1 MHTFETPEP
10 TTLVVRL
17 GAGHVTIRAEETT
30 RTTVELT
37 PLNAAGEDAV
47 AEARVEQQRRSVV
60 VDVPRNRGGL
70 FRPHPSVGITITC
83 PTGSSLEVKAESAD
97 ITAAG
102 TYAEALVTS
111 GSGEVQV
118 DSVTGSAKLKS
129 GSGDVV
135 AGHVGNAAMI
145 STGSGDVSLDRT
157 GRSATLTVGSGDI
170 TIGEVTGTA
179 FAKTGSGDVEV
190 DRLGGELVTK
200 SGSGDL
206 VVRRA
211 ANGSVKANG
220 ASGSITIGV
229 EQGTA
234 AWLDVSTLTG
244 RVIQELDQTGA
255 PSEDQQRVEIT
266 AHTVSGNLRVHR
278 S

>member
-1 MHTFETPEP
+1 MHTFETPGP
-10 TTLVVRL
+10 TSLSVRA
-17 GAGHVTIRAEETT
+17 GAGDVTVTAEDTQ

-47 AEARVEQQRRSVV
+47 AEARVEQQRNGIV
-60 VDVPRNRGGL
+60 VDIPRHRGGL
-70 FRPHPSVGITITC
+70 FRPNPSVSIVVTC
-83 PTGSSLEVKAESAD
+83 PTGSILEVKADSAD
-97 ITAAG
+97 VTATG
-102 TYAEALVTS
+102 TFADAVVVT
-111 GSGEVQV
+111 GSGEVEV
-118 DSVTGSAKLKS
+118 EDVTGSAKLKS
-129 GSGDVV
+129 GSGAVSAGRVGKAVV
-135 AGHVGNAAMI
+135 I
-145 STGSGDVSLDRT
+145 STGSGDVSLEHSGRT
-157 GRSATLTVGSGDI
+157 ASLTVGSGDI
-170 TIGEVTGTA
+170 RIGEVTGEA
-179 FAKTGSGDVEV
+179 VAKTGSGDVEV
-190 DRLGGELVTK
+190 GRLGGTLMTK

-211 ANGSVKANG
+211 TSGSVKANG

-244 RVIQELDQTGA
+244 RVIQELDQAGA
-255 PSEDQQRVEIT
+255 PTDGQQRVEIT

>member
-17 GAGHVTIRAEETT
+17 GAGHVTIRAEETAQ
-30 RTTVELT
+30 TTVDLS

-47 AEARVEQQRRSVV
+47 AETRVEQQRSSVI
-60 VDVPRNRGGL
+60 VDVPRHRGGL
-70 FRPHPSVGITITC
+70 FRPHPAVGIVITC
-83 PTGSSLEVKAESAD
+83 PTGSMLEVKAESAD
-97 ITAAG
+97 ITATG
-102 TYAEALVTS
+102 SYAEALVTT
-111 GSGEVQV
+111 GSGEVQIGA
-118 DSVTGSAKLKS
+118 VTGSAKLKS

-135 AGHVGNAAMI
+135 AGQVGTAAMI
-145 STGSGDVSLDRT
+145 STGSGDVSVDRT
-157 GRSATLTVGSGDI
+157 GHSATLTVGSGDI
-170 TIGEVTGTA
+170 TIGEVTGTT

-211 ANGSVKANG
+211 TTGSVKANG

-244 RVIQELDQTGA
+244 RVIQELEQTGA
-255 PSEDQQRVEIT
+255 PTDGQQRVEIT